1 MNIIKKDIRKF
12 MLAFFN
18 DILIYNQSMET
29 HGEHLRIVFE
39 LIKLH
44 QLVVKESKCMFG
56 SKQVESTSSI

>member
-1 MNIIKKDIRKF
+1 
-12 MLAFFN
+12 MLVFFN

-29 HGEHLRIVFE
+29 HVEHLRTIFE

-56 SKQVESTSSI
+56 SKQVESTSGI

>member
-12 MLAFFN
+12 MLVFFN

-29 HGEHLRIVFE
+29 HVEHLRTIFE

-56 SKQVESTSSI
+56 SKQVESTSGI

>member
-1 MNIIKKDIRKF
+1 
-12 MLAFFN
+12 MLVFFN

-29 HGEHLRIVFE
+29 HVEHLRTIFE

-56 SKQVESTSSI
+56 SKQVESTLGI